1 MILNNFHFW
10 QKEVVHLKQRKQN
23 TNNKMPVTSRTKR
36 NASDALDI
44 PTTATSN
51 STNNEPSNKTRLI
64 VLDDTSNSTTIEA
77 LLNVQKPD
85 PSQYFITLP
94 AGSKA
99 KCDPSKLSQGDFMCR
114 PAELEIRAKISS
126 NFTVKNQDGNEW
138 TLGADLVGT
147 QCESPDQYTK
157 IEKVTMSEMVTIF
170 KESVGDHITKVEFTK
185 LPDEKEMAQLIR
197 DGAKLIEQSDK
208 SEKEKTTLFKK
219 LYERSQTGE
228 YRVMR
233 GYIYRSENQEA
244 QETETG
250 MLKFV
255 DAELRAQGNKFPV
268 RPINLRNIPALTFK
282 LTRYELKN

>member
-1 MILNNFHFW
+1 
-10 QKEVVHLKQRKQN
+10 
-23 TNNKMPVTSRTKR
+23 MPVTSRTKR
-36 NASDALDI
+36 SASVALDNVPI
-44 PTTATSN
+44 NT
-51 STNNEPSNKTRLI
+51 STNTNESSNKTRLI
-64 VLDDTSNSTTIEA
+64 VLDDSSNFATLES
-77 LLNVQKPD
+77 LLHVPKPD
-85 PSQYFITLP
+85 HSQYLITLP

-157 IEKVTMSEMVTIF
+157 IEKVTMTEMVTIF
-170 KESVGDHITKVEFTK
+170 KERVGDHITKVEFTK

-197 DGAKLIEQSDK
+197 DGAELIEQSDK
-208 SEKEKTTLFKK
+208 SEKEKTAMFKK
-219 LYERSQTGE
+219 LYERSQIGE

-233 GYIYRSENQEA
+233 GYIYRSENQDA

-255 DAELRAQGNKFPV
+255 DVELRAQGKFAI
-268 RPINLRNIPALTFK
+268 RPINLRNIQALTFK
-282 LTRYELKN
+282 LTRYEIKN